1 VKRQK
6 AVLLAEHHQTRGRAG
21 QDAKI
26 GAAEN
31 FGTPRSRILPLRNPS
46 NCRHELRHKFVIS
59 RKTSSNNHFLVAL
72 EISTK
77 TVDNL
82 VENTGTAGSRLA
94 DLGDRK
100 CLHKI

>member
-1 VKRQK
+1 MKRQK
-6 AVLLAEHHQTRGRAG
+6 AVLLAEDQTAGRAG
-21 QDAKI
+21 QDVRI
-26 GAAEN
+26 GAVEN

-72 EISTK
+72 KISTK

-82 VENTGTAGSRLA
+82 VENTGTAGSR
-94 DLGDRK
+94 
-100 CLHKI
+100 